1 MLKAALKQFFGFTSF
16 RPGQEEIITSVLQHQ
31 NTLGILPTGTGKTLC
46 YQLPTYMKQQ
56 PTLIISPLIS
66 LMDDQVMQMKMKGE
80 QKVVAIHSGL
90 EDAEK
95 RMALAKIKSSRFVFV
110 SPEFILQPHY
120 FNQFKNIPFGI
131 VVLDEVHC
139 LSEWGFDFRP
149 HYALIGKITQQFENA
164 TVLALTATATIHL
177 QEDIEKVIQ
186 QPMHKIQFSMDRPNI
201 ALSVELMSSHEE
213 KVTWLIDKIAHSG
226 PTIVYVS
233 SKKVCLELAQTIYQA
248 GYLTGIY
255 HGDLSYQERLTVQ
268 QQFLKNDIR
277 IIVATSAFGMGIN
290 KPDIR
295 TVIHF
300 HLSPS
305 PSSYMQEIG
314 RAGRDGQQ
322 SQAIALFQPDDQ
334 YLMESLAT
342 GNIIREIDIQQ
353 YELGQLIDSEIIE
366 ILDVLNEVFTL
377 AQLRAIFKQ
386 NEEIKLRAF
395 RHMHHYVLTQK
406 CRRQHLLS
414 YFQMPNET
422 ASKCCDRCET
432 IEPIYEKNRK
442 KVKRKLDYSEKLENL
457 FH

>member
-95 RMALAKIKSSRFVFV
+95 RLSIAKIKSSRFVFV

-201 ALSVELMSSHEE
+201 ALSVELKSSHEE
-213 KVTWLIDKIAHSG
+213 KVTWLIDKIAYSG

-233 SKKVCLELAQTIYQA
+233 SKKFA
-248 GYLTGIY
+248 
-255 HGDLSYQERLTVQ
+255 
-268 QQFLKNDIR
+268 
-277 IIVATSAFGMGIN
+277 
-290 KPDIR
+290 
-295 TVIHF
+295 
-300 HLSPS
+300 
-305 PSSYMQEIG
+305 
-314 RAGRDGQQ
+314 
-322 SQAIALFQPDDQ
+322 
-334 YLMESLAT
+334 
-342 GNIIREIDIQQ
+342 
-353 YELGQLIDSEIIE
+353 
-366 ILDVLNEVFTL
+366 
-377 AQLRAIFKQ
+377 
-386 NEEIKLRAF
+386 
-395 RHMHHYVLTQK
+395 
-406 CRRQHLLS
+406 
-414 YFQMPNET
+414 
-422 ASKCCDRCET
+422 
-432 IEPIYEKNRK
+432 
-442 KVKRKLDYSEKLENL
+442 
-457 FH
+457 